1 MNQPLGNYVGNAL
14 EVYEA
19 IEILSGRAEGDLKT
33 VSLMLGAHILR
44 LAGVVSTV
52 DEGVRML
59 EEKIRSGEGLKKL
72 SELFACEG
80 GDPRVP
86 YEPDRL
92 PKAPKQIMSE
102 RPVTM
107 SALSIG
113 MLLSV
118 SQNVLVERRIAWMPM
133 QARRPMIVATT
144 EAMSAMVSEL

>member
-1 MNQPLGNYVGNAL
+1 M
-14 EVYEA
+14 
-19 IEILSGRAEGDLKT
+19 
-33 VSLMLGAHILR
+33 
-44 LAGVVSTV
+44 
-52 DEGVRML
+52 
-59 EEKIRSGEGLKKL
+59 
-72 SELFACEG
+72 
-80 GDPRVP
+80 
-86 YEPDRL
+86 

-113 MLLSV
+113 ILLSV